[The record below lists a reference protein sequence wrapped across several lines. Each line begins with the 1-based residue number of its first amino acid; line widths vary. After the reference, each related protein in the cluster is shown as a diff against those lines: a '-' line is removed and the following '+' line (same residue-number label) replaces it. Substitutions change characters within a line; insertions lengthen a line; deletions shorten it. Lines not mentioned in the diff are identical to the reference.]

1 VRADAPLAPSSS
13 RALWVLATLASVAFL
28 KLAAQLLIPIVLGVL
43 ASLAL
48 EPVVAW
54 LVQRRVPRAIAA
66 AAVLALLLAGAAW
79 GAYSLRDSL
88 AEALE
93 SLPAAARR
101 ARQMLEAALAS
112 SQLDEA
118 SKALNGGSA
127 AAAPGVMSGAASAAR
142 RFTGLAVAAMGH
154 ATVIVFLVFFLLQSG
169 PRMARRLTEAAGT
182 TSGRALVAT
191 ILTDVN
197 RQVQRFLLVTA
208 FTAMVVAIV
217 TSLVLWIMGV
227 QYPIF
232 WGVLAGVCNSI
243 PYFGPVVVSGGLFV
257 VGLVQQGD
265 GRQAWQMAAA
275 ALVITSL
282 EGWLLTPPLMGRA
295 ERMNVLSV
303 FIGLLLW
310 TWLWGAWGTLL
321 AVPMLAVLKSVADHV
336 ASLRPL
342 GRLMAA

>member
-1 VRADAPLAPSSS
+1 MPGAQLAPASN
-13 RALWVLATLASVAFL
+13 RALWVLAILASVAFL
-28 KLAAQLLIPIVLGVL
+28 KLAAELLIPLALGVL

-54 LVQRRVPRAIAA
+54 LVQRRVPRTIAA
-66 AAVLALLLAGAAW
+66 AGVLALLLATAAW
-79 GAYSLRDSL
+79 GLYSLRGSL
-88 AEALE
+88 AEALDA
-93 SLPAAARR
+93 LPAAAAR

-112 SQLDEA
+112 SRLDEA
-118 SKALNGGSA
+118 SKALNGGGA
-127 AAAPGVMSGAASAAR
+127 AAAPGPMAGAAAAAQR
-142 RFTGLAVAAMGH
+142 LGSGAVAALGH
-154 ATVIVFLVFFLLQSG
+154 ATVIAFLVFFLLQSG
-169 PRMARRLTEAAGT
+169 PRMHRRLTEAAGT

-197 RQVQRFLLVTA
+197 RQVQRFLLVQA
-208 FTAMVVAIV
+208 FTAAVVAAA
-217 TSLVLWIMGV
+217 TSLVLWAMGV

-232 WGVLAGVCNSI
+232 WGLLAGLGNSI
-243 PYFGPVVVSGGLFV
+243 PYFGPLVVSGGLFV

-265 GRQAWQMAAA
+265 GRQAWQMAGA
-275 ALVITSL
+275 ALLITSL
-282 EGWLLTPPLMGRA
+282 EGWLITPPLMGRA

-303 FIGLLLW
+303 FIGVLVW

-321 AVPMLAVLKSVADHV
+321 AVPMLAVLKSIADHV

>member
-1 VRADAPLAPSSS
+1 MAGPHLASTGS
-13 RALWVLATLASVAFL
+13 RALWVLATLATVAFL
-28 KLAAQLLIPIVLGVL
+28 KLAAELLIPIALGVL

-54 LVQRRVPRAIAA
+54 LVRQRVPRALAA
-66 AAVLALLLAGAAW
+66 AGVLILLLASAAW
-79 GAYSLRDSL
+79 GVYSLRDSL

-93 SLPAAARR
+93 ALPSAARR

-112 SQLDEA
+112 SRLDEA
-118 SKALNGGSA
+118 SKALNGGGA
-127 AAAPGVMSGAASAAR
+127 AGGPSPMAGAASAAQ
-142 RFTGLAVAAMGH
+142 RFGSLAVSALGH

-182 TSGRALVAT
+182 AAGRTLVAT

-197 RQVQRFLLVTA
+197 RQVQRFLLVQA
-208 FTAMVVAIV
+208 FTAAVVAV
-217 TSLVLWIMGV
+217 LTSVVLLAMGV
-227 QYPIF
+227 KYPIF
-232 WGVLAGVCNSI
+232 WGVLAGIGNTI

-303 FIGLLLW
+303 FIGLLVW

>member
-1 VRADAPLAPSSS
+1 MA
-13 RALWVLATLASVAFL
+13 
-28 KLAAQLLIPIVLGVL
+28 
-43 ASLAL
+43 
-48 EPVVAW
+48 
-54 LVQRRVPRAIAA
+54 
-66 AAVLALLLAGAAW
+66 
-79 GAYSLRDSL
+79 
-88 AEALE
+88 
-93 SLPAAARR
+93 
-101 ARQMLEAALAS
+101 
-112 SQLDEA
+112 
-118 SKALNGGSA
+118 
-127 AAAPGVMSGAASAAR
+127 GAASAAQ
-142 RFTGLAVAAMGH
+142 RFGSLAVSALGH

-182 TSGRALVAT
+182 AAGRTLVAT

-197 RQVQRFLLVTA
+197 RQVQRFLLVQA
-208 FTAMVVAIV
+208 FTAAVVAV
-217 TSLVLWIMGV
+217 LTSVVLLAMGV
-227 QYPIF
+227 KYPIF
-232 WGVLAGVCNSI
+232 WGVLAGIGNTI

-265 GRQAWQMAAA
+265 GQQAWQMAGA

-303 FIGLLLW
+303 FVGVLAW